1 MSNIQKHFS
10 VGLLPSN
17 GLRYSVNY
25 ESEQHLSAH
34 ENVIRPLVENAK
46 EIFVYGL
53 KEGSPLLKRY
63 KGILT
68 KHQGKYSLTL
78 NQEVIMGHESL
89 WNSAEWSRGSIV
101 IVIDLHKFDLNTI
114 LAHCY
119 RPGVFGGLSSSDS
132 QSAVRYCKEQSKKGL
147 FSVLFPA
154 SNGIDWMT
162 IFGPEDV
169 LSTLYENAIQKC
181 NELDFWAKQ
190 AGCFQNGN
198 QTVD

>member
-10 VGLLPSN
+10 VGLLPSD

-25 ESEQHLSAH
+25 ESEQHLNAH

-53 KEGSPLLKRY
+53 KEGSTLLKRH

-78 NQEVIMGHESL
+78 NQEV
-89 WNSAEWSRGSIV
+89 
-101 IVIDLHKFDLNTI
+101 
-114 LAHCY
+114 
-119 RPGVFGGLSSSDS
+119 SSDS
-132 QSAVRYCKEQSKKGL
+132 QSAVKYCKEQSKKGL

-198 QTVD
+198 QTVDLANGHDSSRIGG